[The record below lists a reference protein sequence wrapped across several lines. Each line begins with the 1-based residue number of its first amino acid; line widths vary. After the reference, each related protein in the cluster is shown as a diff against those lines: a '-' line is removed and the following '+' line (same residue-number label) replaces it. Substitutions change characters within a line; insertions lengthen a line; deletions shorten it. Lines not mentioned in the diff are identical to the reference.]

1 MLTVSEEALRM
12 REMMRQY
19 GMKED
24 EMGSAGNLDETLI
37 LNVNNKLVQ
46 YLLSHTEGENVTMV
60 CEELY
65 DLARIQQA
73 PLKPDAMTKFVARTN
88 QILGLLAQEN

>member
-1 MLTVSEEALRM
+1 M

-24 EMGSAGNLDETLI
+24 EMGGAGSLDETLI

-46 YLLSHTEGENVTMV
+46 YLLAHGDAENTATV

-65 DLARIQQA
+65 DLARIQQG
-73 PLKPDAMTKFVARTN
+73 PLKPDAMTKFVSRTN
-88 QILGLLAQEN
+88 KILGMLSAEE